1 MKHMFGNKINTKED
15 NIRDFFSRY
24 IENVFPSQEK
34 AMELLKSGRR
44 LSFYL
49 GIDPT
54 GPDIHLG
61 HSTNFFVLKKLI
73 EMGHNV
79 TLLIGDFTAQIGDP
93 TGKSKTRNSLTV
105 EEVKQNMKTYL
116 EQAIK
121 ILPKGKFKVR
131 YNSEWHRN
139 MTFQR
144 VIELA
149 SNFTVQQM
157 IERDMF
163 QNRLKNGEP
172 IYLQEFLYP
181 LVQGYDSVAM
191 EVDGE
196 IGGTDQTFNMLAGR
210 TLSKKILNK
219 EKFVITTRLLEDPV
233 TKKKIMNKSE
243 GIYIS
248 MNENSKDLYGKVMA
262 VPDSGIVALYE
273 LETEVPLVNARDA
286 EKRMQIDNHKLVKEE
301 VARALVEMYHGIG
314 ASKLAEEEFDKV
326 FSKGELPEQ
335 VEEAPGKGMKL
346 VDFLT
351 EHALATSSSE
361 AKRLLDQGA
370 VSVNEEVVKAWGH
383 LLKKEDVIRVGSRKF
398 LKVF

>member
-1 MKHMFGNKINTKED
+1 MFGNKVITDKNKIDEL
-15 NIRDFFSRY
+15 FGRY
-24 IENVFPSQEK
+24 VQTVFPSEDRAK
-34 AMELLKSGRR
+34 EILSSGKR
-44 LSFYL
+44 LRFYL

-105 EEVKQNMKTYL
+105 DEVKQNMKTYL

-196 IGGTDQTFNMLAGR
+196 IG
-210 TLSKKILNK
+210 
-219 EKFVITTRLLEDPV
+219 
-233 TKKKIMNKSE
+233 
-243 GIYIS
+243 
-248 MNENSKDLYGKVMA
+248 
-262 VPDSGIVALYE
+262 
-273 LETEVPLVNARDA
+273 
-286 EKRMQIDNHKLVKEE
+286 
-301 VARALVEMYHGIG
+301 
-314 ASKLAEEEFDKV
+314 
-326 FSKGELPEQ
+326 
-335 VEEAPGKGMKL
+335 
-346 VDFLT
+346 
-351 EHALATSSSE
+351 
-361 AKRLLDQGA
+361 
-370 VSVNEEVVKAWGH
+370 
-383 LLKKEDVIRVGSRKF
+383 
-398 LKVF
+398 

>member
-1 MKHMFGNKINTKED
+1 MFGNKINTKED

-262 VPDSGIVALYE
+262 VPDSGIIALYE
-273 LETEVPLVNARDA
+273 LATEVPLVKVRDA
-286 EKRMQIDNHKLVKEE
+286 EKRMQIDNPKLVKEE

>member
-1 MKHMFGNKINTKED
+1 MFGNKINTKED

-262 VPDSGIVALYE
+262 VPDSGIIALYE
-273 LETEVPLVNARDA
+273 LATEVPLVKVRDA
-286 EKRMQIDNHKLVKEE
+286 EKRMQIDNPKLVKEE

-370 VSVNEEVVKAWGH
+370 VSVNEEVVKEWGH
-383 LLKKEDVIRVGSRKF
+383 ILKKGDVVRVGSRKF
-398 LKVF
+398 LKVV